1 MIHVTGIARE
11 YLERLRARASL
22 DRSQQAIRL
31 VPGPAGQLGLLPG
44 VKGPGDTVIPH
55 RGRPL
60 LLIASEVAR
69 CFGTA
74 VLDVASESGREKLVL
89 RRSTRTSG
97 RSLGALNGGARSSS
111 RV

>member
-1 MIHVTGIARE
+1 MIQVSGIARE

-31 VPGPAGQLGLLPG
+31 VPGPTGQLGLLPG
-44 VKGPGDTVIPH
+44 VTGLGDTVIRH

-69 CFGTA
+69 CFGTV
-74 VLDVASESGREKLVL
+74 VLDVASESGREQLVL
-89 RRSTRTSG
+89 RRFPRTSG
-97 RSLGALNGGARSSS
+97 RSLGTLNGGSRLSS

>member
-1 MIHVTGIARE
+1 MIHVSGTARE
-11 YLERLRARASL
+11 YLERLRARVSL
-22 DRSQQAIRL
+22 DQSQQAIRL

-44 VKGPGDTVIPH
+44 VEGSGDTVIPH

-69 CFGTA
+69 CFGTV
-74 VLDVASESGREKLVL
+74 VLDVASESGREQLVL

-97 RSLGALNGGARSSS
+97 RSLGTLNGGSWSSS

>member
-22 DRSQQAIRL
+22 DQSQQAIRL

-44 VKGPGDTVIPH
+44 VTGLGDTVIPH

-74 VLDVASESGREKLVL
+74 VLDVARESGREQLVL
-89 RRSTRTSG
+89 RRSTSTSG
-97 RSLGALNGGARSSS
+97 RSLGALNGGSRLSS

>member
-22 DRSQQAIRL
+22 DQSQQAIRL
-31 VPGPAGQLGLLPG
+31 
-44 VKGPGDTVIPH
+44 T
-55 RGRPL
+55 
-60 LLIASEVAR
+60 SEVAR

-97 RSLGALNGGARSSS
+97 RSLGALNGGSWSSS

>member
-1 MIHVTGIARE
+1 MIQVSGIARE

-44 VKGPGDTVIPH
+44 VTGVGDTVIPH

-69 CFGTA
+69 CLGTV
-74 VLDVASESGREKLVL
+74 VLDVASESGREQLVL

-97 RSLGALNGGARSSS
+97 RSLGTLNGGSWSSS